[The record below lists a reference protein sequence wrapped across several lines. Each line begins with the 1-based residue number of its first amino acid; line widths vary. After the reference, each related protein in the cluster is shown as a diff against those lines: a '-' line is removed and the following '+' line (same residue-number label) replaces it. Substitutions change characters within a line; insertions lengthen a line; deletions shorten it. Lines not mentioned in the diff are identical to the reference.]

1 MICWTCK
8 TSGEIAYTDDLGRA
22 FCVEC
27 VADRPLPVT
36 AQAMAFLAVTIP
48 YHPGDRVKC
57 WTGGKQYGI
66 YRGVGHVVRMSTSL
80 EDLATPVVPMFLVAM
95 DEKAADD
102 VPDEIFF
109 TEVCL
114 EPVR

>member
-1 MICWTCK
+1 MVCWTCK
-8 TSGEIAYTDDLGRA
+8 ASTDIAHTDELGRS
-22 FCVEC
+22 FCAIC
-27 VADRPLPVT
+27 MATRPVPSVVQALQYLRVT
-36 AQAMAFLAVTIP
+36 VP
-48 YHPGDRVKC
+48 YAPGDRVKC

-66 YRGVGHVVRMSTSL
+66 YRGTGHVVRMSTSI

-114 EPVR
+114 EPVG